1 MNTLQ
6 EIYDILC
13 QLDEGKINRKEG
25 KEDIR
30 LLLNNILYSN
40 DVAEVR
46 EDRKN
51 FGVVG
56 YDINDKK
63 IIKINFYASV
73 NTVAINNIH
82 LKNVI
87 KFL

>member
-6 EIYDILC
+6 KIYDILC

-46 EDRKN
+46 EDRKH

-56 YDINDKK
+56 CDINDKK

-73 NTVAINNIH
+73 NTVTINNIH